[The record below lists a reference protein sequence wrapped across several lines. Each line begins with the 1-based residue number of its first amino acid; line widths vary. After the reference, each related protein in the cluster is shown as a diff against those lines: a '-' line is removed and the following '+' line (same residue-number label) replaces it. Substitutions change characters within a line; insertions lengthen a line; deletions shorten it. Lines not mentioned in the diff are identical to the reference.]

1 MQQYDWL
8 AAERLCEEHRSDRE
22 GRAWNAYWGTH
33 VAYNKADESGR
44 RSWGDRLIAA
54 VREMQKPPRK
64 LLYAAAIQIHL
75 QDRMSDALEL
85 LAAIPIGED
94 GSADVLR
101 RRVNYALKLRS
112 RLDRADPQVGI
123 LSVGQ
128 ACMGHNIAIRC
139 GLSDR
144 VIDGPFAA
152 GVFRA
157 PSVALDENFE
167 KLLSPGA
174 YVYAKTLN
182 SLKTITIPAYKAILN
197 HEIGPFWLSNGAE
210 RVTSLY
216 RQRVANLKAIV
227 ARPTLLILE
236 QRAPINV
243 DELLRSLDKHFTNR
257 IRMLILHT
265 YGESPASTDP
275 RVRVLKAKLDA
286 SVQWWLPEVYNSP
299 AGEAYERPIADAI
312 MEEIENL
319 AA

>member
-1 MQQYDWL
+1 
-8 AAERLCEEHRSDRE
+8 
-22 GRAWNAYWGTH
+22 
-33 VAYNKADESGR
+33 
-44 RSWGDRLIAA
+44 
-54 VREMQKPPRK
+54 
-64 LLYAAAIQIHL
+64 
-75 QDRMSDALEL
+75 MSDALEL

-174 YVYAKTLN
+174 YVYAKT
-182 SLKTITIPAYKAILN
+182 S
-197 HEIGPFWLSNGAE
+197 E
-210 RVTSLY
+210 
-216 RQRVANLKAIV
+216 
-227 ARPTLLILE
+227 
-236 QRAPINV
+236 
-243 DELLRSLDKHFTNR
+243 
-257 IRMLILHT
+257 
-265 YGESPASTDP
+265 
-275 RVRVLKAKLDA
+275 
-286 SVQWWLPEVYNSP
+286 
-299 AGEAYERPIADAI
+299 
-312 MEEIENL
+312 
-319 AA
+319 